1 MKKTKHA
8 ILLFIGLMLVWLM
21 LSGTD
26 PQELIAGAVV
36 SLLIVLLLS
45 GSEPILADL
54 KISPKALLY
63 TIAYVFVFLKELLI
77 SNLDVA
83 RRVIDPKLPIRPGIV
98 KIQTRLRSPL
108 AKTILANSITLTPGT
123 LTTEIRDN
131 VLYIHWIEIKEGGM
145 EVATREIASR
155 FEKYLE
161 VIFG

>member
-45 GSEPILADL
+45 GSEPMLADL

-63 TIAYVFVFLKELLI
+63 AIAYVFVFLKELLI

-98 KIQTRLRSPL
+98 KIQTHLQSPL

-131 VLYIHWIEIKEGGM
+131 VLYIHWIEIKEGDM
-145 EVATREIASR
+145 EGATHEIAER